1 MTDKRRYQEYADRTE
16 LEKCGWNVTKASKY
30 NSGSETLQHSMCK
43 NLVGHYL
50 THIKGRNV
58 CFEATHAE
66 RGEID
71 VLAWGGDDAPIA
83 VECETS
89 PVEDVVKDKIERYVH
104 GTPIRECFVLNVNNM
119 PTDIHEAYAWI
130 ESQL

>member
-16 LEKCGWNVTKASKY
+16 LSKCGWNVTKASRY
-30 NSGSETLQHSMCK
+30 NSGSETLAHAVCK
-43 NLVGHYL
+43 VLVGHYL

-58 CFEATHAE
+58 CFEATHGE

-71 VLAWGGDDAPIA
+71 VLAWGNEDTPIA

-89 PVEDVVKDKIERYVH
+89 PTDDVINDKIDRYVK
-104 GTPIRECFVLNVNNM
+104 GTPIRECFVLNPNEM
-119 PTDIHEAYAWI
+119 PENYFKAFEWI
-130 ESQL
+130 ENQL